1 MTQMTKA
8 SVATNLCLVPHW
20 VESKE
25 FPTIPRRIWRPQIP
39 PSQLPVCRTFIVMSR
54 ALGCQSLNDKLKLV
68 GCVMSLKFLS
78 KGLPHCNVEN
88 GELGVGDLVDELCH
102 HVEGSFL
109 SLEGKL
115 GAGKG
120 CQATEGQ

>member
-1 MTQMTKA
+1 MET
-8 SVATNLCLVPHW
+8 
-20 VESKE
+20 
-25 FPTIPRRIWRPQIP
+25 
-39 PSQLPVCRTFIVMSR
+39 
-54 ALGCQSLNDKLKLV
+54 
-68 GCVMSLKFLS
+68 LS

-120 CQATEGQ
+120 SQATEG